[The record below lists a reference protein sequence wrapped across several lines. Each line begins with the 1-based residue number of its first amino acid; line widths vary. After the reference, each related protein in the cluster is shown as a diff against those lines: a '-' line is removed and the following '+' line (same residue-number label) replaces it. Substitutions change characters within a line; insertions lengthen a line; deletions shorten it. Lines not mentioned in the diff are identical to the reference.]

1 MSPPKNTAG
10 HGLAPEQ
17 VTGAPFRLG
26 KQWTKRINVKLSH
39 IMYSFILGSFR
50 DCLRP
55 AVRDVSFLL

>member
-1 MSPPKNTAG
+1 MCPHKNTAG

-39 IMYSFILGSFR
+39 IMYKFYFGF
-50 DCLRP
+50 
-55 AVRDVSFLL
+55 F